1 MGEKIH
7 QNVMMQT
14 RQVQHKL
21 KPESKCLRLI
31 WGRFST
37 CCLWLL
43 APSILVVSLASYH
56 WETPLNSTQH
66 KLRGCLWLIC
76 GRLSTCCLR
85 FLAPSISPISM
96 VSLMSYQGKA
106 HWETF
111 LWVCQGRDVPGSAVR
126 VDAAYERECW
136 ESPARMPR
144 AHAWAF
150 APGRNTWGATA

>member
-21 KPESKCLRLI
+21 KPESKCLWLI

-43 APSILVVSLASYH
+43 APSISVVSLISYH
-56 WETPLNSTQH
+56 WET
-66 KLRGCLWLIC
+66 
-76 GRLSTCCLR
+76 
-85 FLAPSISPISM
+85 A
-96 VSLMSYQGKA
+96 
-106 HWETF
+106 F
-111 LWVCQGRDVPGSAVR
+111 LWICQGRDVPGSAVR
-126 VDAAYERECW
+126 VDAAYGCECW

-144 AHAWAF
+144 VRARAVV
-150 APGRNTWGATA
+150 PGRNTWD